1 MDRVAEGGSAVRAAV
16 IVTEEGKAMAEG
28 LSALRGRGV
37 MSLLDMEN
45 CPEKGQN
52 VLYCVFSQKDL
63 SLVKSLIMNIDRKA
77 YFLLSDMRDVLGD
90 TKFHK

>member
-1 MDRVAEGGSAVRAAV
+1 M
-16 IVTEEGKAMAEG
+16 TEEGKAMAEG